1 MRTLEF
7 QRSADHADHAEI
19 ANLRE
24 TACIFERQLREHTQI
39 GVELRRDVYG
49 IRGTVTDQMK
59 AIEVKFA
66 TLEAQIDGKLGHLN
80 NHVASMIISWA
91 PRFSDPWTAT
101 L

>member
-7 QRSADHADHAEI
+7 QRSTDHAEI
-19 ANLRE
+19 ANLSE
-24 TACIFERQLREHTQI
+24 TARIFERHLGKHTQM

-49 IRGTVTDQMK
+49 IRGILTDQMK

-80 NHVASMIISWA
+80 NLVAA
-91 PRFSDPWTAT
+91 LHDHLVGAEA
-101 L
+101 